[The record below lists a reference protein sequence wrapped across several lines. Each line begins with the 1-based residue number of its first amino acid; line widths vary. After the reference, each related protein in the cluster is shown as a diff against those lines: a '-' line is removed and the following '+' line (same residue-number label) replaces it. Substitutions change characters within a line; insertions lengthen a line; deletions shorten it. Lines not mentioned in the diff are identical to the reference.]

1 MKNKIHIFLIALAY
15 FVVIAT
21 TIILFYL
28 GWDYYSLPLK
38 ERFFHPNH
46 NLLKSSGLIGH
57 GIGIVGSAMMLSG
70 VIIYSVRKRV
80 KWFYRYGKLKHWLE
94 FHIFLT
100 VLGPI
105 LILFHTAFRFGGIVS
120 VSFWSMVAVVL
131 SGFIGRFIYQ
141 QIPRSIE
148 GKELSQE
155 EMSKLNFDLKFELQ
169 EKYKLEQS
177 IISSFDENRINKIV
191 EIKSS
196 QIIKVI
202 FIDIL
207 ETRKKISEIK
217 KHLKGRNLSYNKQK
231 RIIKISKSKLV
242 LTRKILLLKTTQRLF
257 GYWHVIHLPFAIIM
271 LIIMIVHVV
280 IALTFGYKWIF

>member
-1 MKNKIHIFLIALAY
+1 LDRRFHSFLVLLASLI
-15 FVVIAT
+15 VIST

-46 NLLKSSGLIGH
+46 DLLKSSGLIGH
-57 GIGIVGSAMMLSG
+57 GIGIVGSTMMLFG
-70 VIIYSVRKRV
+70 VLIYSVRKRV
-80 KWFYRYGKLKHWLE
+80 KKFYRFGKLKHWLE

-120 VSFWSMVAVVL
+120 VSFWSMVAVAI
-131 SGFIGRFIYQ
+131 SGVIGRFIYQ

-148 GKELSQE
+148 GNELSQE
-155 EMSKLNFDLKFELQ
+155 DMSKLDFDLKFELQ
-169 EKYKLEQS
+169 EKYQLESS
-177 IISSFDENRINKIV
+177 IISSFDENSINKNDG
-191 EIKSS
+191 IKSS

-202 FIDIL
+202 FVDIL
-207 ETRKKISEIK
+207 ESRKKLAEIK
-217 KHLKGRNLSYNKQK
+217 RHLKEKKIPSSKK
-231 RIIKISKSKLV
+231 KEIINISKSKLV
-242 LTRKILLLKTTQRLF
+242 LTRKILLLKTTQKLF

-280 IALTFGYKWIF
+280 VAWIFGYKWIF